1 MYWYLKVLQNYANF
15 NGRAHRREYW
25 MFFLLNMIFSLSAA
39 ILDNILGLAFG
50 GVGYGP
56 LYILYALAL
65 FIPGVAVM
73 VRRLHDLGLSA
84 WFMLIGLIPFF
95 GAIVLLIM
103 MAIDGD
109 SGENKY
115 GMSPK
120 GADG

>member
-15 NGRAHRREYW
+15 SGRARRREYW

-39 ILDNILGLAFG
+39 ILDNILGLAFE

-84 WFMLIGLIPFF
+84 WFILVGLIPFL

-103 MAIDGD
+103 MAIEGD

-120 GADG
+120 GAEG